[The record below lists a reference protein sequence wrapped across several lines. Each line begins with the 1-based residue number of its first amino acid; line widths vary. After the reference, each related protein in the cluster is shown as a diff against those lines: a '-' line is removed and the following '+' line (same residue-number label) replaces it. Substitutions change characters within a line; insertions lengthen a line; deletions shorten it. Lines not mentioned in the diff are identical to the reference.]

1 MSSQSSIRYVILAL
15 LHERGAG
22 KSICPSEAAR
32 ALDPDD
38 WRARMDAVR
47 DEAAAMARRG
57 ELIIT
62 QGDAV
67 LEPDALRGPIR
78 LRLPPNADSA

>member
-1 MSSQSSIRYVILAL
+1 MSSQSSIRDVILAL
-15 LHERGAG
+15 LHERGVG

-32 ALDPDD
+32 ALDADG
-38 WRARMDAVR
+38 WRTLMEAVR
-47 DEAAAMARRG
+47 NEAASMARRG

-78 LRLPPNADSA
+78 LRLPPDAGST